1 MYDKQIM
8 WQLMKY
14 FWCVLMGSDVYQEKQ
29 KVLKLNP
36 VEQWQVQECMQKI
49 HHLVLSFRVCYL
61 ENLVLVSVVVQLYPF
76 NPIDEFF
83 MTYSMR
89 LLKYL
94 KISLISRKGFQS
106 SDNVFSNYG
115 EKLVFKRIRWLK
127 TRLIFTKQVTQ
138 FWSLIFVISPVLW
151 IWIIYIRFLP

>member
-1 MYDKQIM
+1 MYHKQIM
-8 WQLMKY
+8 WELMKY

-36 VEQWQVQECMQKI
+36 VEHWQVQECMQKI
-49 HHLVLSFRVCYL
+49 HHLILSFRVCYL
-61 ENLVLVSVVVQLYPF
+61 ENFVLVSVVVQLYPF

-83 MTYSMR
+83 MTDSMR

-94 KISLISRKGFQS
+94 KICLTSRKGFQS

-115 EKLVFKRIRWLK
+115 EKLVFKWIRWLK
-127 TRLIFTKQVTQ
+127 TRLIFTKQVTVLVYN
-138 FWSLIFVISPVLW
+138 FCTISCFMNLNN
-151 IWIIYIRFLP
+151 IY